1 MFYSCVL
8 PLFYIKQTPLQLT
21 KIKYN
26 TYISRSIIQIH
37 NQSILRGKTTIY
49 LSLVKDI
56 YNYISNYQNKI
67 TIDDIDKKIR
77 EQLIDLK
84 TLEKQ
89 IKVFNYYYK
98 KELTKKQFTKVC
110 KQLIS

>member
-1 MFYSCVL
+1 L
-8 PLFYIKQTPLQLT
+8 PLFYIKQSPLTLT

-37 NQSILRGKTTIY
+37 NQSILQGKTMVY

-67 TIDDIDKKIR
+67 TLDDISKKITN
-77 EQLIDLK
+77 QMIDLK

-98 KELTKKQFTKVC
+98 KELTKKQFTKIC